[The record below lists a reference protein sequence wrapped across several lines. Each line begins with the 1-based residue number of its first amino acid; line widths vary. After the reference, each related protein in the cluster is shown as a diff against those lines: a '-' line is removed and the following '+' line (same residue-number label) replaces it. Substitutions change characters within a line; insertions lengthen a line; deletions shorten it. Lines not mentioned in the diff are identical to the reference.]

1 MVTEWGGEGRGGTVV
16 TGWGGEGR
24 GGYSVGWGG

>member
-1 MVTEWGGEGRGGTVV
+1 MRVKNKIDRYIDRERELERV

-24 GGYSVGWGG
+24 LG